1 MLYYSITNKFP
12 YLYNFF
18 QILRFFKTRGILK
31 KCLLK
36 ISHYFVEL
44 DELILKMYTVL
55 GFEIVFDKLIEENWK
70 KICVEICSPT
80 TGVYRFVNF
89 GHRLWWYGCHF
100 CGNILGL
107 CLSHMFFL
115 ALSHTK
121 NKKREKC
128 FRHIEIMIFTTFFIN
143 CVFSTRNEKKKLFH
157 VITHKN

>member
-70 KICVEICSPT
+70 KNLCRNMFTHNRGIPICEFWT
-80 TGVYRFVNF
+80 
-89 GHRLWWYGCHF
+89 
-100 CGNILGL
+100 
-107 CLSHMFFL
+107 
-115 ALSHTK
+115 
-121 NKKREKC
+121 
-128 FRHIEIMIFTTFFIN
+128 
-143 CVFSTRNEKKKLFH
+143 
-157 VITHKN
+157 